1 MDVEPYGLE
10 VVAVNA
16 VSKSDNSNIM
26 SARRISIYCLIS
38 ILLFVVCAYLGSFSF
53 YIKSIVSILLY
64 FTVYVL
70 LCRNLDS
77 TKYIWVVL
85 AILGIIPFAVYTFI
99 HATNFN
105 ESIGALPSSYAF
117 LLGLGFAVLWQSKLR
132 KISIIIPAVI
142 ITPIYSILLTDQL
155 LQYSDTSE
163 VITGESR
170 DLSQIKCTDSTGKI
184 ITTELLKHE
193 ILVINFWNT
202 GCGVCK
208 REFPRFNEIIAKY
221 NDQPR
226 VKIVSINVP
235 LPRDSGGQ
243 AWKYVLTNKYS
254 FPVYFLSQQESL
266 SKFGITSF
274 PTLLLIR
281 NGKDVELINDINDLE
296 NEINEALIQ

>member
-1 MDVEPYGLE
+1 MKIRRVIF
-10 VVAVNA
+10 AVIA
-16 VSKSDNSNIM
+16 
-26 SARRISIYCLIS
+26 S
-38 ILLFVVCAYLGSFSF
+38 ILLFVACAVIGGYSF
-53 YIKSIVSILLY
+53 YIKAFVSVILY
-64 FTVYVL
+64 FSVNL
-70 LCRNLDS
+70 ALCRNLDS
-77 TKYIWVVL
+77 AKYSWIVL
-85 AILGIIPFAVYTFI
+85 AILGIIPFSVYTFI

-105 ESIGALPSSYAF
+105 ESIAALPSSFAF
-117 LLGLGFAVLWQSKLR
+117 LLGLGFAVLWQSNLR
-132 KISIIIPAVI
+132 KISIIIPAVL

-155 LQYSDTSE
+155 IQHSDTSE

-193 ILVINFWNT
+193 ILVMNFWNT

-221 NDQPR
+221 TDQPR

-296 NEINEALIQ
+296 HEINEALIQ